1 MRTKTTAALTLLL
14 CAVFAIPTAAL
25 AGKGGPKEDPDRNP
39 SEKECANIELSTAC
53 SAELDA
59 TYAMIG
65 GLFAQDP
72 SVFLS
77 RNAERDAGSLQC
89 KTSGAEIKLNQDYK
103 EDEAWYLMEQAK
115 QKVED
120 LYAQSKLTYEGRS
133 MLLGS
138 FQAAQDC
145 ITDLL

>member
-1 MRTKTTAALTLLL
+1 MKTKTTAALTLLL
-14 CAVFAIPTAAL
+14 CAIFAIPSAAL
-25 AGKGGPKEDPDRNP
+25 AGKGGPKEDPNRDP
-39 SEKECANIELSTAC
+39 SEKECANIELTTSC

-59 TYAMIG
+59 TYELIG
-65 GLFAQDP
+65 DLLTQDP
-72 SVFLS
+72 AVFLS
-77 RNAERDAGSLQC
+77 RNADRDAGTLQC

-103 EDEAWYLMEQAK
+103 EDEAWYLMETAK

-120 LYAQSKLTYEGRS
+120 LYAQGKLTEGGRS

-145 ITDLL
+145 ISYP

>member
-14 CAVFAIPTAAL
+14 CAVFAIPSAAL
-25 AGKGGPKEDPDRNP
+25 AGKGGPKEDPNRDP
-39 SEKECANIELSTAC
+39 SEKECANVELSTAC
-53 SAELDA
+53 SDELNA
-59 TYAMIG
+59 TYKLIG
-65 GLFAQDP
+65 DLLAQDP
-72 SVFLS
+72 AVFLS

-103 EDEAWYLMEQAK
+103 EDEAWYLMETAK

-120 LYAQSKLTYEGRS
+120 LFAQSKLTWGGRA
-133 MLLGS
+133 MLLES

-145 ITDLL
+145 IDSL